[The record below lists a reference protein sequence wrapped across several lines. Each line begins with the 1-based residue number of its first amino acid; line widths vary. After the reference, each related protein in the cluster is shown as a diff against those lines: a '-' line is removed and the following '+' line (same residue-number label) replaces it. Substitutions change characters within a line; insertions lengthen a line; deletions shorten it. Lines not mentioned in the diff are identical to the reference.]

1 MWPSNFLTE
10 ESISKKTSTV
20 CIIWVFITQG
30 HQNLNMPTEA
40 SKEARSKELQAKARV
55 NLTAMPKL
63 AYQLLTQNIVSF
75 SVHVK

>member
-1 MWPSNFLTE
+1 MLSGYSLPRD
-10 ESISKKTSTV
+10 IKTTKP
-20 CIIWVFITQG
+20 QY
-30 HQNLNMPTEA
+30 LNMPTEA
-40 SKEARSKELQAKARV
+40 SKEARSKELQAKAQV